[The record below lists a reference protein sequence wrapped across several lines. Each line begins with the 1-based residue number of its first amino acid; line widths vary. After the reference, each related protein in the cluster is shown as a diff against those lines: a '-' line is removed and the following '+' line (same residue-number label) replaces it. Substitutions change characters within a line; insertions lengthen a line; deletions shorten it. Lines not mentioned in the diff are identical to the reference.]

1 MKTAVQTPKQNHEW
15 KVPEWADI
23 RELCEQEGACLSI
36 YLGGHAKGGG
46 TAAAADRLRTLLPAL
61 EEALVDRSVLAPDRE
76 DLLAPIRAL
85 SRDPVFEKGQDG
97 GLAIFRSPHLF
108 LIFKLPWPVSETWR
122 LEGRFYVRPLW
133 EMLVQNRRF
142 LVLALAR
149 KRIRLLEWS
158 GGQTCEVPL
167 PDDVPTALEE
177 FGAFKQPD
185 HDLMGKSSAGP
196 STGKMGGVMFGTG
209 AGHDKEYH
217 QLHDFH
223 KAIDRGLR
231 PVLNQ
236 VHVPLVLAGTET
248 DVASYL
254 RINTYPLILVEA
266 VSGSPDGGWS
276 DEEITRLA
284 RNIVQRWA
292 PENERKALSDMDRAA
307 PREKSHETTRIVI
320 SAEAG
325 RVLHLFIAMGANDQ
339 TGNLDRLSGRILL
352 SGEFRS
358 ANDDFLNAAM
368 IETVRHEGNVW
379 VLSPERMPEKASIAA
394 LFRY

>member
-1 MKTAVQTPKQNHEW
+1 MKTAVQPSKTNSVW
-15 KVPEWADI
+15 KVPEWADM
-23 RELCEQEGACLSI
+23 RELIEPEGACLSI
-36 YLGGHAKGGG
+36 YLGSHMRGSG
-46 TAAAADRLRTLLPAL
+46 TASTADRMRTLLPAL
-61 EEALVDRSVLAPDRE
+61 EEALVDRGVLAPDRE
-76 DLLAPIRAL
+76 DLLAPIRVL
-85 SRDPVFEKGQDG
+85 TRDPELEKGHEV
-97 GLAIFRSPHLF
+97 GLAIFRSLHL
-108 LIFKLPWPVSETWR
+108 LQVYKLPWDVPETWR
-122 LEGRFYVRPLW
+122 LEGRFYLRPLW
-133 EMLVQNRRF
+133 EMLVRNPNF

-149 KRIRLLEWS
+149 KRIRLLEWRN
-158 GGQTCEVPL
+158 GETREVPL
-167 PDDVPTALEE
+167 PADVPVELEA

-185 HDLMGKSSAGP
+185 HDLMGKSMAGP
-196 STGKMGGVMFGTG
+196 GVGKMGGVVFGTG
-209 AGHDKEYH
+209 PGRDKEYH

-231 PVLNQ
+231 TVLNT

-276 DEEITRLA
+276 DTEITEMA
-284 RNIVQRWA
+284 RHIVHRWS
-292 PENERKALSDMDRAA
+292 PEKERKALADMDRAT
-307 PREKSHETTRIVI
+307 PREKSRDTNRIVI

-325 RVLHLFIAMGANDQ
+325 RVLHLFLAIGAEDQ
-339 TGNLDRLSGRILL
+339 NGNLDRISGRMLL

-358 ANDDFLNAAM
+358 LNDDFLNAAL

-379 VLSPERMPEKASIAA
+379 MLTPERMPEKAAIAA